1 MDRWPRNLNT
11 GYPQHLAINLKN
23 GQGDTKNQEINT
35 KNVNKKNKEK
45 VDKYPIR
52 YYIIHVIRIT
62 LSWKI

>member
-45 VDKYPIR
+45 VD
-52 YYIIHVIRIT
+52 III
-62 LSWKI
+62 